1 MGIELS
7 KPHSFIIIL
16 LRKIQLRKYNS
27 PTAQPNMARRPGSSR
42 IIKPTAKAQAR
53 TTNTKGGS
61 RSTTGKGKKRA
72 PQDTE
77 ESNEGDDPHD
87 DSDMEEDEVVDPR
100 KCRKKRR
107 VRAADSM
114 SEERAARRKG
124 NTSAGKQKGKATE
137 QIDDG
142 DDDDDDN
149 EPEVVDMDDDV
160 EEEVSIQYRYTQRD
174 MTHLFDSER
183 ISISSRPRGF
193 PTKSF
198 PRRTR
203 RVTFLLSLVKSLR
216 LIFTIG
222 EQKRSRNWRVDGAGV
237 ASEHTSR
244 HLKVRRELTWKHRE
258 ETKKTMREGRRPKR
272 TMRACLFLGSNTTCR
287 GHIASHHFEEYE
299 KRCKAATPPIPL
311 NHRCIPEAVKKARRV
326 ANKTRQLTLSFPS
339 MKMPTEF
346 TREGIMEAVARHI
359 ACDDQV

>member
-1 MGIELS
+1 M
-7 KPHSFIIIL
+7 
-16 LRKIQLRKYNS
+16 
-27 PTAQPNMARRPGSSR
+27 
-42 IIKPTAKAQAR
+42 
-53 TTNTKGGS
+53 
-61 RSTTGKGKKRA
+61 
-72 PQDTE
+72 
-77 ESNEGDDPHD
+77 
-87 DSDMEEDEVVDPR
+87 
-100 KCRKKRR
+100 
-107 VRAADSM
+107 
-114 SEERAARRKG
+114 
-124 NTSAGKQKGKATE
+124 
-137 QIDDG
+137 
-142 DDDDDDN
+142 
-149 EPEVVDMDDDV
+149 
-160 EEEVSIQYRYTQRD
+160 
-174 MTHLFDSER
+174 
-183 ISISSRPRGF
+183 
-193 PTKSF
+193 
-198 PRRTR
+198 
-203 RVTFLLSLVKSLR
+203 TFLLSLVKSLR